1 MECNKQFQ
9 RKKRKRNLSKQ
20 IWNEYVH
27 EHATT
32 KVLSKRYNKSN
43 KWIRQQLDLYKLSKP
58 KLIPREVV
66 LIGDATFIQKYS
78 WILIFRDPLK
88 KENIYSNEIFSE
100 STSDYQFAK
109 GYIEERGFVVKAFVG
124 DGRAINCF
132 LYSDIPLQMCHFH
145 QEQIIVRCVTNNPKL
160 EAGKE
165 ILGLIKTLPYSEE
178 KDFTDRFNHWN
189 TRWNEFLKE
198 KTRNPETGRYHYT
211 HKKLRQARG
220 SLKKYLPYL
229 FTYKKYPELNIPNT
243 TNSLDGFFKKIKT
256 AISIHAGLTHRRKLK
271 MVKSIIMGRG

>member
-1 MECNKQFQ
+1 M
-9 RKKRKRNLSKQ
+9 SKQ

-43 KWIRQQLDLYKLSKP
+43 KWIRQQLDLYKLPKP
-58 KLIPREVV
+58 ELTPREVV

-78 WILIFRDPLK
+78 WILILRDPHK

-100 STSDYQFAK
+100 SISGYQFAK
-109 GYIEERGFVVKAFVG
+109 IYVEEKGFVIKAFVG

-132 LYSDIPLQMCHFH
+132 QFANIPLQMCQFH
-145 QEQIIVRCVTNNPKL
+145 QEQIIVRCVTTNPKL

-165 ILGLIKTLPYSEE
+165 ILKLIKTLSCSEE
-178 KDFTDRFNHWN
+178 KDFTDRFNQWCDN
-189 TRWNEFLKE
+189 WKDFLNE
-198 KTRNPETGRYHYT
+198 KTINPETGRWFFT

-271 MVKSIIMGRG
+271 MTKSIIIGRN